1 MSFAKVPALCAS
13 LLAVCLASLGCNG
26 PFLLLPGG
34 ALSGD
39 PADTP
44 ADWSFAGSA
53 GTAQLETRDSDRGL
67 EPYSVNIAYT
77 VIDGALYINAGDTET
92 QWVQNIARD
101 PNVRLRIGDAL
112 YETRADRIT
121 DATALDA
128 FGEAWTNQSWFR
140 RDPRELDRVWLY
152 RIVAR

>member
-1 MSFAKVPALCAS
+1 MSFAKIPARRA
-13 LLAVCLASLGCNG
+13 LLLGVCLVSLGCNG

-34 ALSGD
+34 ALSGE
-39 PADTP
+39 PAETP
-44 ADWSFAGSA
+44 ADWGFAGSA
-53 GTAQLETRDSDRGL
+53 GTAQLETRSAESPER
-67 EPYSVNIAYT
+67 YSVNIAYT

-92 QWVQNIARD
+92 RWAQNIAQD
-101 PNVRLRIGDAL
+101 PNVRLRIEDAL
-112 YETRADRIT
+112 YETRADRVT
-121 DATALDA
+121 DADALDA